1 MLNTFC
7 QRNYLRGKLLSVL
20 LVKVHKER
28 EKKERRHSEM
38 KISSAYMFDAN
49 VMLDHETHLDTDS
62 EPVESS
68 VGIQI
73 QILIDRY
80 QPSWQQHLDTEQK
93 EFCDP

>member
-1 MLNTFC
+1 MSN
-7 QRNYLRGKLLSVL
+7 
-20 LVKVHKER
+20 
-28 EKKERRHSEM
+28 
-38 KISSAYMFDAN
+38 AN
-49 VMLDHETHLDTDS
+49 VMLDHETHLDKVS